1 MRRASNFF
9 KSYHLYENRLA
20 TQDKKNLAKK
30 TLHHMKLKEFSEIDA
45 DLFEVPFKPSGTFGL
60 NVGSPKISPNENW
73 NVHDFICEN
82 GWAKS
87 QGDHVCYISGRKIE
101 TFLSEEPFA
110 LVYLGPNFERFLR
123 LPSSEEEEQNAKYAT
138 LYAFDLAL
146 KVAISQKWITIQLRT
161 DNLAVANLFNYS
173 LPKITENEIND
184 FVKSNNRKSKYEIL
198 LETILKQR
206 ANIAFNVTYIDPTI
220 RVSKLKRRTVDEGI
234 VKLNRLAEAAQ
245 RDLIEKENLFFA
257 EK

>member
-20 TQDKKNLAKK
+20 TKDKKELAKK

-60 NVGSPKISPNENW
+60 NVGNPKTSPNENW

-87 QGDHVCYISGRKIE
+87 QGDHVCYISGRKIG

-110 LVYLGPNFERFLR
+110 LVYLG
-123 LPSSEEEEQNAKYAT
+123 K
-138 LYAFDLAL
+138 
-146 KVAISQKWITIQLRT
+146 
-161 DNLAVANLFNYS
+161 
-173 LPKITENEIND
+173 
-184 FVKSNNRKSKYEIL
+184 
-198 LETILKQR
+198 
-206 ANIAFNVTYIDPTI
+206 
-220 RVSKLKRRTVDEGI
+220 
-234 VKLNRLAEAAQ
+234 NRLKNELNTLQVQISSDFYDCQAAKKKNKTQ
-245 RDLIEKENLFFA
+245 NTRLCTLLISL
-257 EK
+257 